1 MKQVLTILHAE
12 NRLSPSVLSLV
23 KGGDVP
29 LNPICR
35 LDNNCL
41 TDECISYEAKCV
53 INRCGFN
60 NKDCEI
66 NDCQSNCKIFFPLC
80 KGDIN
85 PNPSCPKAVY
95 P

>member
-1 MKQVLTILHAE
+1 MKQLLTILHTE

-35 LDNNCL
+35 LDN
-41 TDECISYEAKCV
+41 ECSSHGCYSYQAKCN
-53 INRCGFN
+53 INNCDHN
-60 NKDCEI
+60 NEDCEI
-66 NDCQSNCKIFFPLC
+66 NNCQSNCMIFIPLC
-80 KGDIN
+80 KEDIN
-85 PNPSCPKAVY
+85 PNPSCPREVY